1 MSGESKEGRE
11 KAEDLAAARK
21 RDLLARGALAFC
33 AAGFFSLIYVFIMYT
48 DVVNH
53 ACPEFTNGPTRA
65 RALRLRLR
73 SRSLAAAGCPRA
85 RVSRSAIGLLW
96 QGAFLTIKDHTQ
108 HTKS

>member
-1 MSGESKEGRE
+1 VSGESKEGRE

-65 RALRLRLR
+65 RALGCGQVAV
-73 SRSLAAAGCPRA
+73 RSLRRGAPGLGSVGVRSACFGRA
-85 RVSRSAIGLLW
+85 R
-96 QGAFLTIKDHTQ
+96 F
-108 HTKS
+108 